1 MTNDNKVK
9 GKGARAIMPAT
20 RMLQS
25 RVGAGKIKPEKIEK
39 AQAKVE
45 TVRGRLDLQPF
56 AEEHM
61 REIKACMA
69 KLKETDGKPDP
80 QVTDEIARS
89 IMKFKGN
96 IGIFSDGPFIS
107 LAILMLNWVE
117 SVEIIDQDVLDVLKG
132 YYVTLDQIFS
142 GKLKDKKLIEVIIKE
157 MESACQRYF
166 SKHPELQLTQVID
179 NSQAFYIDQS
189 DYKNVKIGLDFNDD
203 LQDDKLIGHDD

>member
-1 MTNDNKVK
+1 
-9 GKGARAIMPAT
+9 
-20 RMLQS
+20 
-25 RVGAGKIKPEKIEK
+25 
-39 AQAKVE
+39 
-45 TVRGRLDLQPF
+45 
-56 AEEHM
+56 
-61 REIKACMA
+61 
-69 KLKETDGKPDP
+69 
-80 QVTDEIARS
+80 
-89 IMKFKGN
+89 
-96 IGIFSDGPFIS
+96 
-107 LAILMLNWVE
+107 MLNWVE

-179 NSQAFYIDQS
+179 NSQAFYIDES